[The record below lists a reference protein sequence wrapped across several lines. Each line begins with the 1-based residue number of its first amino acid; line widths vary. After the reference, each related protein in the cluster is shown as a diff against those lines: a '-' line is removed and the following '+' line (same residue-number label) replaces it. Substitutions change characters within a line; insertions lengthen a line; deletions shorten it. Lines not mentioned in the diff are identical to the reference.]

1 MTPLR
6 QRMLEELQRRNY
18 SQTTIESYILA
29 VKEFAEYFG
38 KSPALLGA
46 EAVRRYQLY
55 LINEKKL
62 APQTVK
68 VRMSALRFLY
78 WKTLKRRDLYFDDMP
93 LPKTPMRLPVVLSPE
108 EVIRLIEAASSLMHR
123 TMLIL
128 LYATGIRRA
137 EVRLLKVSD
146 IDSNRMVIHIQQG
159 KGQRDRDLPMT
170 PKLLEALRDYWRWAR
185 PKVYLFPSPCSA
197 DDQEEPISSKTV
209 WNVCH
214 EAAVRAGLTK
224 RIGPHTLRHTFA
236 TQHLDSETDLRTIQH
251 LLGHADLK
259 NTLVYLHL
267 SQHHVRAAINP
278 LDQIILNPYGLKAPS
293 ENDPS

>member
-6 QRMLEELQRRNY
+6 QRMIEELQRRNY
-18 SQTTIESYILA
+18 SQATVESYIFA

-46 EAVRRYQLY
+46 EDVRRYQLY

-78 WKTLKRRDLYFDDMP
+78 WKTLKRRDFYFDDLP
-93 LPKTPMRLPVVLSPE
+93 LPKAPMKLPVVLSPE
-108 EVIRLIEAASSLMHR
+108 EVTRLIEAASSLMHR
-123 TMLIL
+123 TILLI

-137 EVRLLKVSD
+137 ELSELKVRD
-146 IDSNRMVIHIQQG
+146 VDNQRMVIHIQKG

-197 DDQEEPISSKTV
+197 SNQEKPISPKTV

-224 RIGPHTLRHTFA
+224 RVGPHTLRHSFA
-236 TQHLDSETDLRTIQH
+236 TQHLDSGTDLRTIQY
-251 LLGHADLK
+251 LLGHASLK
-259 NTLVYLHL
+259 HTVVYLHL
-267 SQHHVRAAINP
+267 SQHHMRAATNP
-278 LDQIILNPYGLKAPS
+278 LDQLPLDTHGIRPPS
-293 ENDPS
+293 ETNPS

>member
-6 QRMLEELQRRNY
+6 QRMLEELQHRNY
-18 SQTTIESYILA
+18 SQATIDAYIPA
-29 VKEFAEYFG
+29 VKEFADYFG
-38 KSPALLGA
+38 KSPMLLGA
-46 EAVRRYQLY
+46 EDVRRYQLY

-62 APQTVK
+62 SPQTVR

-78 WKTLKRRDLYFDDMP
+78 WKTLKRRDLYFDD
-93 LPKTPMRLPVVLSPE
+93 LLIPKAPRRLPVVLSPE
-108 EVIRLIEAASSLMHR
+108 EVIQLIEAASSLMHR

-146 IDSNRMVIHIQQG
+146 IDSHCMVIHIKQG

-170 PKLLEALRDYWRWAR
+170 PKLLESLRDYWRWAKPR
-185 PKVYLFPSPCSA
+185 VYLFPSPCSA
-197 DDQEEPISSKTV
+197 HDPEKPISSKTV
-209 WNVCH
+209 WNVVH

-236 TQHLDSETDLRTIQH
+236 TQHLDSDTDLLTIQH

-259 NTLVYLHL
+259 NTLPYLHL
-267 SQHHVRAAINP
+267 SQRHVRAAINP
-278 LDQIILNPYGLKAPS
+278 LDQITLNTYGLKPPS
-293 ENDPS
+293 ESNPS

>member
-18 SQTTIESYILA
+18 SQATIDAYIPA
-29 VKEFAEYFG
+29 VKEFADYFG
-38 KSPALLGA
+38 KSPMLLGA
-46 EAVRRYQLY
+46 EDVRRYQLY

-62 APQTVK
+62 SPQTVR

-78 WKTLKRRDLYFDDMP
+78 WKTLKRRDLYFDD
-93 LPKTPMRLPVVLSPE
+93 LLIPKAPKRLPVVLSPE

-146 IDSNRMVIHIQQG
+146 IDSHCMVIHIKQG

-170 PKLLEALRDYWRWAR
+170 PKLLESLRDYWRWAKPR
-185 PKVYLFPSPCSA
+185 VYLFPSPCSA
-197 DDQEEPISSKTV
+197 HDPEKPISSKAV
-209 WNVCH
+209 WNVVH

-236 TQHLDSETDLRTIQH
+236 TQHLDSDTDLLTIQH

-259 NTLVYLHL
+259 NTLPYLHL
-267 SQHHVRAAINP
+267 SQRHVRAAINP
-278 LDQIILNPYGLKAPS
+278 LDQITLNTYGLKPPS
-293 ENDPS
+293 ESNPS